1 MASNAKP
8 ITLSWHQRGCDKP
21 YVVTSELYIAY
32 HSQYPCFA
40 AVLDNI
46 TTLGHTHSQTV
57 RMPPNSDLP
66 GLGTDKAVGGAHST
80 KISVST
86 MKLPKRLVAG
96 GNTGQYQ

>member
-1 MASNAKP
+1 MQNP
-8 ITLSWHQRGCDKP
+8 LRCHDKP

-57 RMPPNSDLP
+57 RMPLWQS
-66 GLGTDKAVGGAHST
+66 LGTDKAVGEANST